1 MVKPLIVLA
10 RQLPGPFVQLLSQFG
25 ELAVAADGLR
35 SEPGSSAARI
45 YVSTAVDA
53 VDAGLIERLPASVGL
68 VANVGVGID
77 NIDLAAAEA
86 RGIWVSNTP
95 IVAEDT
101 ADLTMALLL
110 AACRR
115 LSRSERLLRSGD
127 WALAQGLTGQRVHG
141 KTLGIIGFGA
151 IGQAVARRAT
161 GFEMNIVYHG
171 PNRKTAAEETTG
183 ADYRASLG
191 ALLAESDIVSLNCPL
206 TASTHHL
213 LNAETMAQMKPGA
226 VLVNTGRGALV
237 DEAALA
243 AALASGQL
251 GAAGLDVFEFEPNV
265 TPALL
270 ELDNVTL
277 LPHIGSATAECRMDM
292 ALRAAANIEAF
303 LADGK
308 PLDICKA

>member
-1 MVKPLIVLA
+1 MSEPVIILA
-10 RQLPGPFVQLLSQFG
+10 RELPGPFVQLLGQYG
-25 ELAVAADGLR
+25 EVRGAADDLAEAD
-35 SEPGSSAARI
+35 STDARI
-45 YVSTAVDA
+45 YVSTSVDPVDA
-53 VDAGLIERLPASVGL
+53 AVIERLPAGVGL

-77 NIDLAAAEA
+77 KIDLTAAHS
-86 RGIWVSNTP
+86 RGILVSNTP
-95 IVAEDT
+95 CVAEDT

-115 LSRSERLLRSGD
+115 LSASERLLRGGD
-127 WALAQGLTGQRVHG
+127 WAIAQGIQGQRVQG

-151 IGQAVARRAT
+151 IGQAVARRAK
-161 GFEMNIVYHG
+161 GFDMNIIYHG
-171 PNRKTAAEETTG
+171 PGPKTAAEQATG
-183 ADYRASLG
+183 AVYRDSLE

-213 LNAETMAQMKPGA
+213 LNAETLARMKPGA

-237 DEAALA
+237 DEVALA
-243 AALASGQL
+243 EALAGGQL
-251 GAAGLDVFEFEPNV
+251 GAAGLDVYEFEPRV

-277 LPHIGSATAECRMDM
+277 LPHIGSAAAECRMDM

-303 LADGK
+303 LAHGK
-308 PLDICKA
+308 PLDNCV